1 MFDEELFVGL
11 GVGEGGGEL
20 VLCLLGGF
28 ACWDVF
34 FERSV
39 GDVRAE
45 LREGLLDC
53 GGERGEGRLDG
64 GGSG

>member
-1 MFDEELFVGL
+1 MLDEEFFVGV

-20 VLCLLGGF
+20 VLCLLRGF
-28 ACWDVF
+28 VGWNVF

-39 GDVRAE
+39 GDGGAKLGER
-45 LREGLLDC
+45 LLDC

>member
-1 MFDEELFVGL
+1 MLDEEFFVGF

-28 ACWDVF
+28 AGWDVF

-45 LREGLLDC
+45 FR
-53 GGERGEGRLDG
+53 
-64 GGSG
+64 